1 MRLRGTAVCCN
12 NVTSGLLTTPFICIR
27 WHEVVVD
34 LLPEDRSLKR
44 VTVGKAGS

>member
-1 MRLRGTAVCCN
+1 MKGHTVGCN
-12 NVTSGLLTTPFICIR
+12 NVTSALLTAPVTCIQ

-44 VTVGKAGS
+44 IGEAGR